1 MEQRIPAGEWTGI
14 RYNYLS
20 EEKPELLAAMQ
31 ENGDLEAHL
40 QEVEDYY
47 GERLWDLVERQ
58 MEREGVDEELK
69 ARDPLGWVGRVN
81 NIRASVKEQLIAEI
95 CR

>member
-1 MEQRIPAGEWTGI
+1 MERIPGGEWTGI
-14 RYNYLS
+14 RYNYLL
-20 EEKPELLAAMQ
+20 EEKPKLLEKMRA
-31 ENGDLEAHL
+31 NGDLEAHL
-40 QEVEDYY
+40 QEVEDFY

-69 ARDPLGWVGRVN
+69 AQDPFGWVGRVN
-81 NIRASVKEQLIAEI
+81 NIRAGVKEQLIAEI

>member
-1 MEQRIPAGEWTGI
+1 M
-14 RYNYLS
+14 
-20 EEKPELLAAMQ
+20 
-31 ENGDLEAHL
+31 NGDLEAHL
-40 QEVEDYY
+40 EEVEEYY

-69 ARDPLGWVGRVN
+69 ARDPLGWVGLVN

-95 CR
+95 CQ